1 MILNNENPYQPFSFN
16 IKTLENFINNQ
27 TEEFFNKCCQDLFEE
42 VLIVSGT
49 DFYLEEKVI
58 LDLEKKYLKKGL
70 VVIKSINDS
79 KLELNLNHYAQEILS
94 AINYFIYNLK
104 SAFPLWLKYLNLNGV
119 TIAIEMDKILGVL
132 NIRNNLELKSYIKK
146 IYTDYQKFLSGIK
159 DKNKNNSANN
169 YNQENSQG
177 ETTKDNQQN
186 FQQPSIEIYKVLFNH
201 IEQFWDIFS
210 PEILVEKNPDEIVN
224 NNYQE
229 SSETNKDTINEHLA
243 KKPDEIVNNNQK
255 ESSGINKDITNEYLA
270 KKHSKK
276 SKVNENVKKEAEN
289 EHDDNYKSGSLIKQ
303 IINNI
308 ENLTDTDYTFLDK
321 FKVLPSD
328 NNQILNTLEDVKY
341 LLKILEP
348 LSLEVHAD
356 FYHEALEFIN
366 DKEKDIENPNNNEL
380 FTERLLIDCKLYL
393 LHLIN
398 IIGLTIND
406 YYQGQVILDLTDI
419 STFLESLKLYKPEL
433 EIKLP
438 SQNKIK
444 PKNRTITRSLF
455 LDKNLEPTPTSI
467 IKEILFN
474 HCISPD
480 FEQYKNLEEYSFKI
494 TTDNGDID
502 FIIGETKRPI
512 SEQLIEIIGIDTYR
526 VLEVLLTQCLNKIL
540 NIDEKITSSGKDIL
554 AILNQDNMRDS
565 TGKNRYSQEHTLEW
579 LAEHIQIISR
589 YRVFIGKFSSKNKKS
604 FTLRETNIINI
615 LAVDRVY
622 PLDEK
627 GNYDKS
633 KPLLDYSI
641 EYTIGLWMQLFNDI
655 KGKYLNQF
663 GYVHKEGLALNT
675 RNGWAE
681 KIYHW
686 LVIKI
691 EQSRKDPN
699 RGLKVRTIIEGIQQK
714 SKLESILTEPNTSK
728 KGTLKNDL
736 KKELETALNCFTE
749 FKEDPYHWE
758 YKNPPS
764 WITNDKKRKPNGWF
778 DIWLEQVIVIQK
790 PLCLT
795 AVASKVKQL
804 KPVGEAKKPKLT
816 VEDLKKV
823 MAENNVSIRK
833 LTSAYSKI
841 HPWLQRKLD
850 KGNLSEIELQKLIKQ
865 AEWLGKKNN

>member
-1 MILNNENPYQPFSFN
+1 MILNNENPDQPFSFN
-16 IKTLENFINNQ
+16 IKALENFINNQ
-27 TEEFFNKCCQDLFEE
+27 TEDFFNECCQDLFEQ
-42 VLIVSGT
+42 VLIISDT

-58 LDLEKKYLKKGL
+58 LDLEKEYIKKGL
-70 VVIKSINDS
+70 IVIKAINES
-79 KLELNLNHYAQEILS
+79 KLELNLNNYALEIFS
-94 AINYFIYNLK
+94 AINYFTFNLK
-104 SAFPLWLKYLNLNGV
+104 SAFSLWLKYLKLNTV
-119 TIAIEMDKILGVL
+119 TIAIEMEKILAVL
-132 NIRNNLELKSYIKK
+132 NIRNNLELKSYLKK
-146 IYTDYQKFLSGIK
+146 IYTDYQKWLSGIK
-159 DKNKNNSANN
+159 DKNKDNSPNN
-169 YNQENSQG
+169 YNQENSQA
-177 ETTKDNQQN
+177 ETTEYNPQN
-186 FQQPSIEIYKVLFNH
+186 FQEPSIQIFKVLFNH
-201 IEQFWDIFS
+201 IEQFWDIFT
-210 PEILVEKNPDEIVN
+210 PEILVDKN
-224 NNYQE
+224 
-229 SSETNKDTINEHLA
+229 
-243 KKPDEIVNNNQK
+243 PDEIVNNNQK
-255 ESSGINKDITNEYLA
+255 ESSVINKDTINEYLA
-270 KKHSKK
+270 KKHSNK
-276 SKVNENVKKEAEN
+276 SKGNENLEEKAEN
-289 EHDDNYKSGSLIKQ
+289 EPDDNYNSGSLIKQ

-308 ENLTDTDYTFLDK
+308 ENLTDTDDTFLDK

-348 LSLEVHAD
+348 LSLEVHPD

-438 SQNKIK
+438 SHNKVK
-444 PKNRTITRSLF
+444 PKNRTITRNLF
-455 LDKNLEPTPTSI
+455 LDKNLEPTPSSI

-480 FEQYKNLEEYSFKI
+480 FEKYKNLEEYSFKI
-494 TTDNGDID
+494 STDNGDID

-512 SEQLIEIIGIDTYR
+512 SEQLIDIIGIDTYR
-526 VLEVLLTQCLNKIL
+526 VLEVLLTQCLKKIA

-565 TGKNRYSQEHTLEW
+565 TGKVRYTQEKTLEW

-589 YRVFIGKFSSKNKKS
+589 YRIFIGKFSPKGKKS

-627 GNYDKS
+627 GNYDRT
-633 KPLLDYSI
+633 KPLLDYAF
-641 EYTIGLWMQLFNDI
+641 EYTIGLWMHLFNDI
-655 KGKYLNQF
+655 KGEYLNQF

-675 RNGWAE
+675 RNRWAE

-691 EQSRKDPN
+691 EQTRKNPN
-699 RGLKVRTIIEGIQQK
+699 RGFKIRTIIESIAEQ
-714 SKLESILTEPNTSK
+714 SKLENILTELNKSK
-728 KGTLKNDL
+728 KGTLRNDF

-764 WITNDKKRKPNGWF
+764 WITNDNERKPKGWF
-778 DIWLEQVIVIQK
+778 DIWLELVIVIQK
-790 PLCLT
+790 PVCLT
-795 AVASKVKQL
+795 AVASEVKQL
-804 KPVGEAKKPKLT
+804 KPVEEKKAKLT

-823 MAENNVSIRK
+823 MAENNVTLRPLAKNYGVSF
-833 LTSAYSKI
+833 S
-841 HPWLQRKLD
+841 WLQRRLKTGKFTQNQLKD
-850 KGNLSEIELQKLIKQ
+850 LITQSEL
-865 AEWLGKKNN
+865 LGKKSEN